1 MNVDFKVDGLREL
14 DKALN
19 RLPLKA
25 RGSVIRGALNKAAT
39 PIAAEARRL
48 APRRKEEPENRKYG
62 PLRKSIRKS
71 ASTPRG
77 RNNYTAEVKVG
88 PSNRAYYGRFLEL
101 GTSKMAARPF
111 LRPAFESKSQEALDI
126 FRREMRERI
135 EKKSR

>member
-1 MNVDFKVDGLREL
+1 M
-14 DKALN
+14 
-19 RLPLKA
+19 
-25 RGSVIRGALNKAAT
+25 IRGALNKAAT

-77 RNNYTAEVKVG
+77 QNNYTAEVKVG

-101 GTSKMAARPF
+101 GTSKMAAHPF

>member
-25 RGSVIRGALNKAAT
+25 RGAVIRGALNKAAT

-62 PLRKSIRKS
+62 
-71 ASTPRG
+71 
-77 RNNYTAEVKVG
+77 
-88 PSNRAYYGRFLEL
+88 
-101 GTSKMAARPF
+101 
-111 LRPAFESKSQEALDI
+111 RPARAGH
-126 FRREMRERI
+126 RP
-135 EKKSR
+135 